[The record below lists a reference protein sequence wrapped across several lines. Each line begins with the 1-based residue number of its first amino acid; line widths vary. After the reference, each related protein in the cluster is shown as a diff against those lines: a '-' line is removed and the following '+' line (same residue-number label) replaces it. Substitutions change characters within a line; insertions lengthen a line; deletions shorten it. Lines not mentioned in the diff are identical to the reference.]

1 MSNNRDIDM
10 FLDMM
15 ENILPYDL
23 IVYTLS
29 YYLREYNIK
38 IIVQQKLLKKLLNQ
52 SILSLFN
59 TYYCDNSIMLYKN
72 KNNQMVLK
80 QKADNKCYLYSNTQN
95 VHNEIIDPQ
104 NTETVLFN
112 YPEDDQIV
120 QQRKIKLY
128 IVYI

>member
-1 MSNNRDIDM
+1 M
-10 FLDMM
+10 FLDTM
-15 ENILPYDL
+15 EKILPYDL

-52 SILSLFN
+52 SIHSLFN

-80 QKADNKCYLYSNTQN
+80 QKTDNKCYLYSNTDNVQN
-95 VHNEIIDPQ
+95 DIIDNSQ
-104 NTETVLFN
+104 NTETVLFH
-112 YPEDDQIV
+112 YPEDNQIV

>member
-95 VHNEIIDPQ
+95 VHNEIIDTQ

>member
-1 MSNNRDIDM
+1 
-10 FLDMM
+10 
-15 ENILPYDL
+15 
-23 IVYTLS
+23 
-29 YYLREYNIK
+29 
-38 IIVQQKLLKKLLNQ
+38 
-52 SILSLFN
+52 
-59 TYYCDNSIMLYKN
+59 MLYKN

>member
-10 FLDMM
+10 FLDTM
-15 ENILPYDL
+15 EKILPQDL

-38 IIVQQKLLKKLLNQ
+38 IIVRQKLLKKLLNQ

-59 TYYCDNSIMLYKN
+59 TYYSDNSIMLYKN

-80 QKADNKCYLYSNTQN
+80 QRADNKCYLYSNTQN

-112 YPEDDQIV
+112 YPEV
-120 QQRKIKLY
+120 TNPRKIKLY

>member
-1 MSNNRDIDM
+1 MSDNRDIDM
-10 FLDMM
+10 FLDTM

-23 IVYTLS
+23 ILYTLS

-112 YPEDDQIV
+112 YPDDQIV